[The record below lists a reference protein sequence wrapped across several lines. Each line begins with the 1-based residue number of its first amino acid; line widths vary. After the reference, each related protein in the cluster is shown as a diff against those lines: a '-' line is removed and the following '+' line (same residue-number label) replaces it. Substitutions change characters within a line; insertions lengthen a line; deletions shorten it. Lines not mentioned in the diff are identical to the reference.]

1 MAVDTGAS
9 SEGWHGAG
17 HSWNFALQMVSL
29 FITGTINL
37 QCFTSTPARCSLI
50 YMRLL
55 LAGPFV
61 LVKRWQWQCGWRMV
75 NGEWQIRRRFVNS
88 ASKCLHAAQIFI
100 NIVYDRAYFIFSSTL
115 RLFAAC
121 CHIHMHSVCF
131 TFIMTNSRDWF
142 AWHVTR
148 AAVERHIERS
158 LITPNV
164 TEYLRHNSQT
174 NIANVYVF
182 CI

>member
-17 HSWNFALQMVSL
+17 RSWNFALQMVSL

-37 QCFTSTPARCSLI
+37 QRFTSTPTRCSLI

-75 NGEWQIRRRFVNS
+75 NGEWRIRRRFVNS

-100 NIVYDRAYFIFSSTL
+100 NIVYDRAYFIFSSTP

-121 CHIHMHSVCF
+121 CHIHMHSVCVYF
-131 TFIMTNSRDWF
+131 YHDEQPRLIRVARDSCCSWETYRTEPDNAKRDWIF
-142 AWHVTR
+142 TA
-148 AAVERHIERS
+148 
-158 LITPNV
+158 
-164 TEYLRHNSQT
+164 
-174 NIANVYVF
+174 
-182 CI
+182 